1 LSFDRTTI
9 SVDRLAILEEIMR
22 HFYFKA
28 RVLEGLAL
36 VEADFK
42 AVDHAMAEAGKWAKE
57 VATFRHARIAA
68 IKLAGDPN
76 EQKIG
81 EQTLEQLKK
90 SMMEDLERLVD
101 SGVIDLKAL
110 PVRSAVKRPN

>member
-1 LSFDRTTI
+1 
-9 SVDRLAILEEIMR
+9 MR

-36 VEADFK
+36 AEADFK

-57 VATFRHARIAA
+57 VATFRHARMAA
-68 IKLAGDPN
+68 VKIAGDPN
-76 EQKIG
+76 EQRIG

-90 SMMEDLERLVD
+90 GVMEDLERLVD

-110 PVRSAVKRPN
+110 SDRSPNKRPN